1 MNPMNEPITIAI
13 VDDHDSVRLGV
24 KAGAQEAGY
33 VVVEH
38 ADSVQALLTKL
49 KEPPSVVV
57 LDLSLADGSTPA
69 ANVKKLVEFGSKV
82 LIYSIADNKDKVNEA
97 LREGA
102 EGLVS
107 KSQDMATLFEAIRLS
122 ANGITINT
130 TETVA
135 AIDND
140 ISFRANLSERELQ
153 VVRLYASGMT
163 LKSVAYELKL
173 SKYTVKEHIDRARDK
188 YSKVGRPVTG
198 KSELLIRLI
207 EDGLFGEDLI

>member
-1 MNPMNEPITIAI
+1 MNPTNEPITIAI

-33 VVVEH
+33 LVVEH
-38 ADSVQALLTKL
+38 ADSVQALLGKL
-49 KEPPSVVV
+49 KEPPRVVV

-69 ANVKKLVEFGSKV
+69 TNVKRLIQFGSKV

-102 EGLVS
+102 EGVVS
-107 KSQDMATLFEAIRLS
+107 KSQDMTTLFEAIRLS

>member
-1 MNPMNEPITIAI
+1 MIATHEPITIAI

-33 VVVEH
+33 EVVEH
-38 ADSVQALLTKL
+38 SDSVQALLAKL
-49 KEPPSVVV
+49 KAPPKVVV
-57 LDLSLADGSTPA
+57 LDLSLADGSSPA
-69 ANVKKLVEFGSKV
+69 TNVKKLVEFGSKV

-102 EGLVS
+102 EGVVS
-107 KSQDMATLFEAIRLS
+107 KSQDMTTLFEAIRLS

>member
-38 ADSVQALLTKL
+38 ADSVQGLLTKL
-49 KEPPSVVV
+49 KEPPRVVV
-57 LDLSLADGSTPA
+57 LDLSLADGSSPA
-69 ANVKKLVEFGSKV
+69 TNVKKLVEFGSKV

-140 ISFRANLSERELQ
+140 IPFRANLSERELQ

>member
-1 MNPMNEPITIAI
+1 MNPKNEPITIGI

-49 KEPPSVVV
+49 KEPPRVVV
-57 LDLSLADGSTPA
+57 LDLSLADGSSPA

-82 LIYSIADNKDKVNEA
+82 LIYSIANNKDKVKEA

-107 KSQDMATLFEAIRLS
+107 KGQDMTTLFEAIRLS

>member
-1 MNPMNEPITIAI
+1 MITAQEPITLAI

-24 KAGAQEAGY
+24 KAGAEQAGY
-33 VVVEH
+33 VVLAH
-38 ADSVQALLTKL
+38 ADSVENLLAKL
-49 KEPPSVVV
+49 KEPPKVIV
-57 LDLSLADGSTPA
+57 LDLSLANGSTPA
-69 ANVKKLVEFGSKV
+69 SNVKKLMKFGSKV
-82 LIYSIADNKDKVNEA
+82 LIYSIADDKDKVNEA
-97 LREGA
+97 LKEGA

-107 KSQDMATLFEAIRLS
+107 KGQDLSTLIEAIRLS

-135 AIDND
+135 AMDND

-163 LKSVAYELKL
+163 LKSVAYELQL

-188 YSKVGRPVTG
+188 YSKVGRPVAG

>member
-1 MNPMNEPITIAI
+1 MNPTNEPITIAI
-13 VDDHDSVRLGV
+13 LDDHDSVRLGV

-33 VVVEH
+33 VVLEH

-57 LDLSLADGSTPA
+57 LDLSLADGSSPA

-107 KSQDMATLFEAIRLS
+107 KGQDMSTLFEAIRLS

>member
-1 MNPMNEPITIAI
+1 MNPKNEPITIGI

-49 KEPPSVVV
+49 KEPPRVVV
-57 LDLSLADGSTPA
+57 LDLSLADGSSPA

-82 LIYSIADNKDKVNEA
+82 LIYSIANNKDKVKEA

-107 KSQDMATLFEAIRLS
+107 KGQDMTTLFEAIRLS
-122 ANGITINT
+122 ENGITINT

>member
-1 MNPMNEPITIAI
+1 MNPKNEPITIAI

-49 KEPPSVVV
+49 KEPPRVVV
-57 LDLSLADGSTPA
+57 LDLSLADGSSPA

-82 LIYSIADNKDKVNEA
+82 LIYSIADNKDKIKEA

-107 KSQDMATLFEAIRLS
+107 KGQDMTTLFEAIRLS

>member
-1 MNPMNEPITIAI
+1 MNPTNEPITIAI

-33 VVVEH
+33 LVVGH
-38 ADSVQALLTKL
+38 ADSVQALLGKL
-49 KEPPSVVV
+49 KEPPRVVV

-69 ANVKKLVEFGSKV
+69 TNVKKLIQFGSKV

-102 EGLVS
+102 EGVVS
-107 KSQDMATLFEAIRLS
+107 KSQDMTTLFEAIRLS

>member
-1 MNPMNEPITIAI
+1 MNPTNEPITLAI

-33 VVVEH
+33 LVVEH
-38 ADSVQALLTKL
+38 ADSVQALLGKL
-49 KEPPSVVV
+49 KEPPRVVV
-57 LDLSLADGSTPA
+57 LDLSLADGSSPA
-69 ANVKKLVEFGSKV
+69 TNVKKLIQFGSKV

-102 EGLVS
+102 EGIVS
-107 KSQDMATLFEAIRLS
+107 KSQDMTTLFEAIRLS

>member
-1 MNPMNEPITIAI
+1 MNPTTEPITIAI

-33 VVVEH
+33 LVVEH
-38 ADSVQALLTKL
+38 ADSVQALLGKL
-49 KEPPSVVV
+49 KEPPRVVV

-69 ANVKKLVEFGSKV
+69 TNVKKLIQFGSKV

-102 EGLVS
+102 EGVVS
-107 KSQDMATLFEAIRLS
+107 KSQDMTTLFEAIRLS

>member
-1 MNPMNEPITIAI
+1 MNPTSEPITIAI

-33 VVVEH
+33 VVLEH
-38 ADSVQALLTKL
+38 ADSVQALLAKL
-49 KEPPSVVV
+49 QEPPNVVV

-69 ANVKKLVEFGSKV
+69 SNVKKLVEFGSKV
-82 LIYSIADNKDKVNEA
+82 LIYSIADKKDKVNEA

-102 EGLVS
+102 EGVVS
-107 KSQDMATLFEAIRLS
+107 KSQDMTTLFEAIRLS

-140 ISFRANLSERELQ
+140 IPFRANLSERELQ

>member
-1 MNPMNEPITIAI
+1 MNPTNEPITIAI

-69 ANVKKLVEFGSKV
+69 ANVKKLVKFGSKV

-107 KSQDMATLFEAIRLS
+107 KGQDMTTLFEAIRLS

>member
-1 MNPMNEPITIAI
+1 MNPTNEPITIAI

-33 VVVEH
+33 LVVEH
-38 ADSVQALLTKL
+38 ADSVQALLGKL
-49 KEPPSVVV
+49 KEPPRVVV

-69 ANVKKLVEFGSKV
+69 TNVKKLIQFGSKV

-102 EGLVS
+102 EGVVS
-107 KSQDMATLFEAIRLS
+107 KSQDMTTLFEAIRLS

>member
-1 MNPMNEPITIAI
+1 MNPTNEPITIAI

-33 VVVEH
+33 LVVEH
-38 ADSVQALLTKL
+38 ADSVQALLGKL
-49 KEPPSVVV
+49 KEPPRVVV
-57 LDLSLADGSTPA
+57 LDLSLADGSSPA
-69 ANVKKLVEFGSKV
+69 TNVKKLIQFGSKV

-102 EGLVS
+102 EGVVS
-107 KSQDMATLFEAIRLS
+107 KSQDMTTLFEAIRLS

>member
-1 MNPMNEPITIAI
+1 M
-13 VDDHDSVRLGV
+13 
-24 KAGAQEAGY
+24 K
-33 VVVEH
+33 
-38 ADSVQALLTKL
+38 
-49 KEPPSVVV
+49 
-57 LDLSLADGSTPA
+57 
-69 ANVKKLVEFGSKV
+69 FGSKV
-82 LIYSIADNKDKVNEA
+82 LIYSIADDKDKVNEA
-97 LREGA
+97 LKEGA

-107 KSQDMATLFEAIRLS
+107 KGQDLATLIEAIRLS

-135 AIDND
+135 AMDND

-163 LKSVAYELKL
+163 LKSVAYELQL

-188 YSKVGRPVTG
+188 YSKVGRPVAG

>member
-1 MNPMNEPITIAI
+1 MITAQEPITLAI

-24 KAGAQEAGY
+24 KAGAEQAGY
-33 VVVEH
+33 VVLAH
-38 ADSVQALLTKL
+38 ADSVENLLAKL
-49 KEPPSVVV
+49 KEPPKVIV
-57 LDLSLADGSTPA
+57 LDLSLANGSTPA
-69 ANVKKLVEFGSKV
+69 SNVKKLMKFGSKV
-82 LIYSIADNKDKVNEA
+82 LIYSIADDKDKVNEA
-97 LREGA
+97 LKEGA

-107 KSQDMATLFEAIRLS
+107 KGQDLATLIEAIRLS

-135 AIDND
+135 AMDND

-163 LKSVAYELKL
+163 LKSVAYELQL

-188 YSKVGRPVTG
+188 YSKVGRPVAG

>member
-1 MNPMNEPITIAI
+1 MIATHEPITIAI

-24 KAGAQEAGY
+24 KAGAQDAGY

-38 ADSVQALLTKL
+38 ADSVEALLAKL
-49 KEPPSVVV
+49 QEPPKVVV

-69 ANVKKLVEFGSKV
+69 TNVKKLVEFGSKV

-97 LREGA
+97 LKEGA

-207 EDGLFGEDLI
+207 EDGIFGEDLI

>member
-1 MNPMNEPITIAI
+1 MNPTNEPITIAI

-33 VVVEH
+33 LVVEH
-38 ADSVQALLTKL
+38 ADSVQALLGKL
-49 KEPPSVVV
+49 KEPPRVVV
-57 LDLSLADGSTPA
+57 LDLSLADGSSPA
-69 ANVKKLVEFGSKV
+69 TNVKKLIQFGSKV

-102 EGLVS
+102 EGVVS
-107 KSQDMATLFEAIRLS
+107 KSQDMTTLFEAIRLS

-163 LKSVAYELKL
+163 LKSVAYELKI

>member
-1 MNPMNEPITIAI
+1 MNPTNEPITIAI

-33 VVVEH
+33 LVVDH
-38 ADSVQALLTKL
+38 ADSVRALLGKL
-49 KEPPSVVV
+49 KEPPRVVV

-69 ANVKKLVEFGSKV
+69 TNVKKLIQFGSKV

-102 EGLVS
+102 EGVVS
-107 KSQDMATLFEAIRLS
+107 KSQDMTTLFEAIRLS

>member
-1 MNPMNEPITIAI
+1 MNPTNEPITIAI

-33 VVVEH
+33 LVVEH
-38 ADSVQALLTKL
+38 ADSVQALLGKL
-49 KEPPSVVV
+49 KEPPRVVV

-69 ANVKKLVEFGSKV
+69 TNVKKLIQFGSKV

-102 EGLVS
+102 EGIVS
-107 KSQDMATLFEAIRLS
+107 KSQDMTTLFEAIRLS

>member
-1 MNPMNEPITIAI
+1 MNPTNEPITIAI

-38 ADSVQALLTKL
+38 ADSVQGLLTKL
-49 KEPPSVVV
+49 KEPPRVVV
-57 LDLSLADGSTPA
+57 LDLSLADGSSPA
-69 ANVKKLVEFGSKV
+69 TNVKKLVEFGSKV

-107 KSQDMATLFEAIRLS
+107 KSQEMATLFEAIRLS

-140 ISFRANLSERELQ
+140 IPFRANLSERELQ

>member
-1 MNPMNEPITIAI
+1 MITAQEPITLAI

-24 KAGAQEAGY
+24 KAGAEQAGY
-33 VVVEH
+33 VVVAH
-38 ADSVQALLTKL
+38 ADSVENLLAEL
-49 KEPPSVVV
+49 QDPPKVIV
-57 LDLSLADGSTPA
+57 LDLSLANGSTPA
-69 ANVKKLVEFGSKV
+69 SNVKKLVKFGSKV
-82 LIYSIADNKDKVNEA
+82 LIYSIADDKDKVNEA
-97 LREGA
+97 LKEGA

-107 KSQDMATLFEAIRLS
+107 KGQDLATLIEAIRLS

-135 AIDND
+135 AMDND

-163 LKSVAYELKL
+163 LKSVAYELQL

>member
-33 VVVEH
+33 LVVEH
-38 ADSVQALLTKL
+38 ADSVQALLGKL
-49 KEPPSVVV
+49 KEPPRVVV

-69 ANVKKLVEFGSKV
+69 TNVKKLIQFGSKV

-102 EGLVS
+102 EGVVS
-107 KSQDMATLFEAIRLS
+107 KSQDMTTLFEAIRLS

>member
-1 MNPMNEPITIAI
+1 MNPTNEPITIAI

-33 VVVEH
+33 LVVEH
-38 ADSVQALLTKL
+38 ADSVQALLAKL
-49 KEPPSVVV
+49 KEPPRVVV

-69 ANVKKLVEFGSKV
+69 TNVKKLIQFGSKV

-102 EGLVS
+102 EGVVS
-107 KSQDMATLFEAIRLS
+107 KSQDMTTLFEAIRLS

>member
-1 MNPMNEPITIAI
+1 MNPINEPITIAI
-13 VDDHDSVRLGV
+13 VDDHDSVRIGV

-57 LDLSLADGSTPA
+57 LDLSLADGSSPA

-107 KSQDMATLFEAIRLS
+107 KGQDMTTLFEAIRLS

>member
-1 MNPMNEPITIAI
+1 MNLSPTPITIAI
-13 VDDHDSVRLGV
+13 VDDHDSVRFGV
-24 KAGAQEAGY
+24 KAGAIDAGY
-33 VVVEH
+33 VVLDH
-38 ADSVQALLTKL
+38 AESVDKLLEKL
-49 KEPPSVVV
+49 EEQPMVVV

-69 ANVKKLVEFGSKV
+69 TNVKKLIDYGTKV

-107 KSQDMATLFEAIRLS
+107 KGQDMSYLFEAINLS
-122 ANGITINT
+122 ANGITVNT

-140 ISFRANLSERELQ
+140 LTFRAKLSDRELQ
-153 VVRLYASGMT
+153 VVKLYASGMA
-163 LKSVAYELKL
+163 LKSVAFELGL
-173 SKYTVKEHIDRARDK
+173 SKYTVKEHIDRAREK
-188 YSKVGRPVTG
+188 YSKVGRPASG

-207 EDGLFGEDLI
+207 EDGLFGEEMI

>member
-1 MNPMNEPITIAI
+1 MNPTNEPITIAI

-33 VVVEH
+33 LVVEH
-38 ADSVQALLTKL
+38 ADSVQALLSKL
-49 KEPPSVVV
+49 KEPPRVVV

-69 ANVKKLVEFGSKV
+69 TNVKKLIQFGSKV

-102 EGLVS
+102 EGVVS
-107 KSQDMATLFEAIRLS
+107 KSQDMTTLFEAIRLS

>member
-38 ADSVQALLTKL
+38 ADSVQGLLTKL
-49 KEPPSVVV
+49 KEPPRVVV
-57 LDLSLADGSTPA
+57 LDLSLADGSSPA
-69 ANVKKLVEFGSKV
+69 TNVKKLVEFGSKV

-140 ISFRANLSERELQ
+140 IPFRANLSERELQ

-163 LKSVAYELKL
+163 L
-173 SKYTVKEHIDRARDK
+173 
-188 YSKVGRPVTG
+188 
-198 KSELLIRLI
+198 
-207 EDGLFGEDLI
+207 

>member
-1 MNPMNEPITIAI
+1 MNPVNEPITIAI

>member
-38 ADSVQALLTKL
+38 ADSVQGLLTKL
-49 KEPPSVVV
+49 KEPPRVVV
-57 LDLSLADGSTPA
+57 LDLSLADGSSPA
-69 ANVKKLVEFGSKV
+69 TNVKKLVEFGSKV

>member
-1 MNPMNEPITIAI
+1 MITAQEPITLAI

-24 KAGAQEAGY
+24 KAGAEQAGY
-33 VVVEH
+33 VVLAH
-38 ADSVQALLTKL
+38 ADSVENLLSEL
-49 KEPPSVVV
+49 QNPPKVIV

-69 ANVKKLVEFGSKV
+69 SNVKKLVKFGSKV
-82 LIYSIADNKDKVNEA
+82 LIYSIADDKDKVNEA
-97 LREGA
+97 LKEGA

-107 KSQDMATLFEAIRLS
+107 KGQDLATLIEAIRLS

-135 AIDND
+135 AMDND

-163 LKSVAYELKL
+163 LKSVAYELQL

>member
-1 MNPMNEPITIAI
+1 MNPVNEPITIAI

-82 LIYSIADNKDKVNEA
+82 LVYSIADNKDKVNEA

>member
-1 MNPMNEPITIAI
+1 MNSMNEPITIAI

-140 ISFRANLSERELQ
+140 IPFRANLSERELQ